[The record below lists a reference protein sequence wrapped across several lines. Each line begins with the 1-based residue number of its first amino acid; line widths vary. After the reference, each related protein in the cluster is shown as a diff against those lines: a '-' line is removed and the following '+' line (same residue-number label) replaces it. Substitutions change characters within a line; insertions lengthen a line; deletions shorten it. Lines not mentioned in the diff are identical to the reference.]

1 LVFFGVLQDS
11 RNAHCKSR
19 QVLLIHFVSVELVSM
34 KSLSVNDQSVK
45 GETLQKLIR
54 EVNWFQRKEA
64 LV

>member
-1 LVFFGVLQDS
+1 MGVKLE
-11 RNAHCKSR
+11 
-19 QVLLIHFVSVELVSM
+19 VLAPANVSVELVSM

-45 GETLQKLIR
+45 GEILQKLIR